1 MLLSLK
7 NGRNE
12 REAVELAGEAGIHIL
27 GLSEYFIGEMSPE
40 DSHTVLLGY
49 GTLDEEQIEKG
60 LRRSWRQLEKV
71 TGKTEHIPQK
81 RPPVRKRPFHFA
93 VGYEE
98 LLYSGAGCY
107 PQARL

>member
-1 MLLSLK
+1 MRQLRRMQDLCTVSGENAGLHVLLSLK

-60 LRRSWRQLEKV
+60 CAGLAAAWRK
-71 TGKTEHIPQK
+71 
-81 RPPVRKRPFHFA
+81 
-93 VGYEE
+93 
-98 LLYSGAGCY
+98 
-107 PQARL
+107 